1 MALLKAGTRMKSA
14 VCATEVM
21 VIAAPKEE
29 VAVTCGGAPMLGMAE
44 AKPEGG
50 AVAADA
56 NGGTLLGKRY
66 VNGAGDL
73 ELLCTKAGGG
83 ALAANGAALG
93 LKEAKPLPSSD

>member
-1 MALLKAGTRMKSA
+1 MALLKAGTRLKSA

-21 VIAAPKEE
+21 VIAAPKED
-29 VAVTCGGAPMLGMAE
+29 VAVSCGGAAMLGMSDP
-44 AKPEGG
+44 KPDGG

-56 NGGTLLGKRY
+56 SGGTLHGKRY
-66 VNGAGDL
+66 VSAGGDL
-73 ELLCTKAGGG
+73 ELLCTKAGQG